1 MATHISSGT
10 TTGGAVTTVTFA
22 NWYRGIEIVN
32 RSSGDMWARVD
43 NVDPTISGDDCVFI
57 AALSSVTLD
66 NQLLPPEVA
75 IGRTGNTVVKL
86 ITAANATYSVQ
97 AGV

>member
-1 MATHISSGT
+1 MATHITSGT
-10 TTGGAVTTVTFA
+10 TTAAAVTTVTFS

-43 NVDPTISGDDCVFI
+43 NVDPTVGGDDCIFI
-57 AALSSVTLD
+57 AAMSAVTVD
-66 NQLLPPEVA
+66 NQLLPPEIA
-75 IGRTGNTVVKL
+75 ISRTGNTVVKI